1 MNVINVYELLYRNIS
16 KEYKFCDSNLQRCKS
31 IERVIGDNK
40 MSSIIYLLFHY
51 YQLYYKCMTRRR
63 YLVTDRNVI
72 TFLER
77 ENKPSLNHNTSTL
90 ILHVLP
96 KKNVHFKTSWIIN
109 KCIRLFYCKE
119 INYPLNCFVTCDMTR
134 Q

>member
-1 MNVINVYELLYRNIS
+1 MYTSSILYKGIS
-16 KEYKFCDSNLQRCKS
+16 ENQECCNSNLQRCKS
-31 IERVIGDNK
+31 IESVIGDNK

-96 KKNVHFKTSWIIN
+96 KNERPFQN
-109 KCIRLFYCKE
+109 
-119 INYPLNCFVTCDMTR
+119 
-134 Q
+134 

>member
-1 MNVINVYELLYRNIS
+1 MYEKLDISYKIIS

-31 IERVIGDNK
+31 IESVIGDNK
-40 MSSIIYLLFHY
+40 MSSIIYILFHY
-51 YQLYYKCMTRRR
+51 FQLYYKCMTRRR

-96 KKNVHFKTSWIIN
+96 KKERPFQN
-109 KCIRLFYCKE
+109 
-119 INYPLNCFVTCDMTR
+119 
-134 Q
+134 